1 MHYNIYDTGAR
12 SHLVSSSKQK
22 LVTLNSHMNS
32 ANKAICYAEVI
43 NMYSL
48 RELFNSTPVHPYTTH
63 HNGTYNTHW
72 Y

>member
-1 MHYNIYDTGAR
+1 MTQLPEAY
-12 SHLVSSSKQK
+12 KQAK
-22 LVTLNSHMNS
+22 KHILFQSQQKSFSLNCRMNS

-48 RELFNSTPVHPYTTH
+48 HELFRQYTTH
-63 HNGTYNTHW
+63 CNGTYNAHW